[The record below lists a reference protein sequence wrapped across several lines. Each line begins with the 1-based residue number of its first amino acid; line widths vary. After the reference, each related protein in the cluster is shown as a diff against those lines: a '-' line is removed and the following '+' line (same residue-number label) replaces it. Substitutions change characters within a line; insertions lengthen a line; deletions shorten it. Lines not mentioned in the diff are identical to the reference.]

1 MKKHLTALFLTAV
14 MVVSAAVT
22 PAWAVVTTGEDEL
35 PDVGEEIC
43 GFKVTDRG
51 EYRAAEAETVTF
63 SHIKSGATLFLI
75 KNDDKNLAFNISYRT
90 PQTDESDRN
99 HVFEHAILASSEKY
113 PATDIFFDV
122 ANKTYNTFVNA
133 STGFTTTNYMVASMS
148 SEQLKKM
155 MDVYLS
161 CMVEPGIMENENFFK
176 REALNYTLESPDAD
190 IELGGTV
197 FSEDTGYL
205 TDISYRGYNSVIDSL
220 YPGETASNM
229 IGCSVENYK
238 LLTYDHVKELYDLCY
253 HFDNSIITL
262 YGDIDYRDYLKFIDE
277 EYLSKY
283 SDNNTDLSEYLEEE
297 SEPKFV
303 DNVIYAPAYEGDTV
317 ENASVV
323 NYAIDL
329 EGYSYEDIMKISYLC
344 NVLSSDSSVLSRK
357 LQEAGI
363 FNSYSCSV
371 NIDSYK
377 PFMTFDLYNADP
389 EIREDFMNVVKDSLK
404 EISENGAGASY
415 DNIMKNIEISESLQS
430 ESYDFGVNS
439 AVLLSTYWAATGE
452 TDLFDVDSEAF
463 DEMKADKNQTIIK
476 ELAAR
481 LLEPENSAIVATVP
495 KPGLAEEI
503 NNERTEYLADM
514 KESMSDT
521 EIKAMVEETAEY
533 NEWNANPVHNNNVS
547 ISPDELPEPE
557 EYPDVEVKT
566 LGDVTNYSVE
576 IERSVG
582 KYSLAF
588 DVSSIKQEDLYY
600 LYLYSMLLS
609 SLDTDNYTSDE
620 LSEIMLAY
628 LNGGSVNL
636 TYKKLKDSDV
646 YTPMLTVDWYSRSE
660 DYSASLDILLDILE
674 NTDFS
679 NAEDIIPVLEGILPY
694 YDPARTNDPLGVV
707 QMAGLSGLNEEY
719 KFNMYFE
726 GKEFYEFLENT
737 LNSLKS
743 DEEYSEELSSKLDEM
758 ADRAVNKSN
767 IIATVICDEEGIAE
781 AEKINNEVLNK
792 LPESEGERAVYDF
805 GEVYKNTA
813 YIAELSN
820 QYSFF
825 ASEFAPDFK
834 GEYMPYISMINDKY
848 TVPTLRFSNGAYSA
862 ATGFM
867 LMQDNGVMYSYS
879 YSDPNVGKTVEAYKN
894 MVKAFEETEITQE
907 ELDSYIVASYSGFVV
922 PEGDYTRA
930 DTAITY
936 EILGF
941 DRNIINEYAEGIKNS
956 SAEDMDAAL
965 KCIQNMADNGYL
977 AFIGNSQDINGD
989 KELFDDVIDLR
1000 E

>member
-1 MKKHLTALFLTAV
+1 MKKHLTALFLTVV

-35 PDVGEEIC
+35 PHVGQELY

-75 KNDDKNLAFNISYRT
+75 KNEDKNLAFNISYRT

-122 ANKTYNTFVNA
+122 ANKTYNTYTNA
-133 STGFTTTNYMVASMS
+133 STGLTTTNYMVASMS

-155 MDVYLS
+155 MDVYLN
-161 CMVEPGIMENENFFK
+161 CMVAPGIMGNENFFK

-197 FSEDTGYL
+197 FSEDMGYL
-205 TDISYRGYNSVIDSL
+205 TDINDCSINSIIDSL
-220 YPGETASNM
+220 YPGETVSNM
-229 IGCSVENYK
+229 LGRSVENYK
-238 LLTYDHVKELYDLCY
+238 LLTYDHVKEMYDLCY

-283 SDNNTDLSEYLEEE
+283 SDNNTDLSQYLEEE

-329 EGYSYEDIMKISYLC
+329 EGYSYEDIMKLSYLC
-344 NVLSSDSSVLSRK
+344 DVLSSDSSGLSRK
-357 LQEAGI
+357 LQDAGI
-363 FNSYSCSV
+363 YNSFGCFIYT
-371 NIDSYK
+371 DSYK
-377 PFMTFDLYNADP
+377 PFMTFNLYNADP
-389 EIREDFMNVVKDSLK
+389 EIREDFMDIVKDSLK
-404 EISENGAGASY
+404 EITENGAGTSY
-415 DNIMKNIEISESLQS
+415 DYIMKNLEISESLQS
-430 ESYDFGVNS
+430 ENYDFGVNS
-439 AVLLSTYWAATGE
+439 AVLLSQYWAVTGK
-452 TDLFDVDSEAF
+452 TDRFDIESKVF
-463 DEMKADKNQTIIK
+463 DEMKADKDQTIIK

-503 NNERTEYLADM
+503 DNERTEYLADM
-514 KESMSDT
+514 KENMSDA
-521 EIKAMVEETAEY
+521 EIQTMVEETAEY

-547 ISPDELPEPE
+547 ISPDQLPEPE
-557 EYPDVEVKT
+557 AYPDVDVKT

-628 LNGGSVNL
+628 LNGVSIDL

-674 NTDFS
+674 NTYFS
-679 NAEDIIPVLEGILPY
+679 GGEDIIPALEEILPY
-694 YDPARTNDPLGVV
+694 YDPARTSNPLGVV
-707 QMAGLSGLNEEY
+707 QEAGLSGLSDTY
-719 KFNMYFE
+719 KFNKYFN
-726 GKEFYEFLENT
+726 GKEFYEFLENV
-737 LNSLKS
+737 LNSLKT
-743 DEEYSEELSSKLDEM
+743 DEGYSEELSLKLDEM
-758 ADRAVNKSN
+758 ADKVVNKNN
-767 IIATVICDEEGIAE
+767 IIATVICDEEGISE
-781 AEKINNEVLNK
+781 AEKTNDEVLNA
-792 LPESEGERAVYDF
+792 LPKTQGERAVYDF

-820 QYSFF
+820 QCSVFM
-825 ASEFAPDFK
+825 SEFTPDFK
-834 GEYMPYISMINDKY
+834 GEYIPYIFMINDQY
-848 TVPTLRFSNGAYSA
+848 TVPVIRFANGAYSA
-862 ATGFM
+862 TTGFI
-867 LMQDNGVMYSYS
+867 LVQNNSAMYSYS
-879 YSDPNVGKTVEAYKN
+879 YSDPNVGKTVEVYEN
-894 MVKAFEETEITQE
+894 MAKAFEDTEITQE
-907 ELDSYIVASYSGFVV
+907 ELDSYIVAAYSGFVV

-930 DTAITY
+930 DIAISD

-941 DRNIINEYAEGIKNS
+941 DKNIINEYAEGIKNS
-956 SAEDMDAAL
+956 SVGDMDAAFE
-965 KCIQNMADNGYL
+965 CIQKAIDNGYL
-977 AFIGNSQDINGD
+977 AFIGNSQAINAD
-989 KELFDDVIDLR
+989 RELFDEVIDFR